1 MIVSMEVGGGILF
14 LTGLLLVGLGSFF
27 LFRYWGRKR
36 MPDDGLVVV
45 EKDWSDW
52 EFGSLQG
59 RRTMSGRR
67 LFKQRWLAGSAIG
80 GLLAGTLFTFIP
92 LPKVCVV
99 EPAER
104 VWPGSSG
111 YHCEAHGIVGSYDGR
126 DLGLAEKK
134 SLHFSSKYMHN
145 ATSDTL
151 YMYAVIYGNIGTDEY
166 PAPDFYVLN
175 PYSFQEVTELP
186 WYEFSTAP
194 SSVSVPE
201 GSSGRVCWFL
211 DTWEGILESQEGLQH
226 WDSVIRNALI
236 VNTMS
241 DDSEE

>member
-1 MIVSMEVGGGILF
+1 MEIGDGMLF
-14 LTGLLLVGLGSFF
+14 LTGLLLFCFGSFL
-27 LFRYWGRKR
+27 LFWCWGRKR
-36 MPDDGLVVV
+36 MPDERWTGVEERSDLDRRDLYGKKALSRRALRTRWIILSILGGFLVGLFFMCIPVPEVLVV
-45 EKDWSDW
+45 EEGESYR
-52 EFGSLQG
+52 SSMY
-59 RRTMSGRR
+59 RS
-67 LFKQRWLAGSAIG
+67 
-80 GLLAGTLFTFIP
+80 
-92 LPKVCVV
+92 
-99 EPAER
+99 ER
-104 VWPGSSG
+104 
-111 YHCEAHGIVGSYDGR
+111 HKIVGSYDGGF
-126 DLGLAEKK
+126 GLPEKER
-134 SLHFSSKYMHN
+134 LRFSSNYVHN

-151 YMYAVIYGNIGTDEY
+151 YMYAVIYGSIELHEY
-166 PAPDFYVLN
+166 PNPDFYVLN